1 MTNQA
6 PVTVVDGPNGKAEVF
21 EVSISGGNTEYEV
34 HFKGKTEKY
43 KSLGEA
49 YITAGERA
57 GTKT

>member
-1 MTNQA
+1 MTSQA

-21 EVSISGGNTEYEV
+21 EKPAGSGSMEYEV
-34 HFKGKTEKY
+34 RFGGKSETY

-57 GTKT
+57 GVKT